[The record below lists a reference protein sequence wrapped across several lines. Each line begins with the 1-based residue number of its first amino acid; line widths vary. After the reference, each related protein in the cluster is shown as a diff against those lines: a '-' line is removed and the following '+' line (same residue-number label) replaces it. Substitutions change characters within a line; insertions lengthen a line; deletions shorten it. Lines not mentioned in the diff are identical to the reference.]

1 MENQRAASDFAA
13 ETTLQTND
21 RKVAIITGGA
31 SGIGRALCME
41 AAGKGMVVIVSD
53 INQEG
58 GEATARLINESGQG
72 AACFEK
78 VDVSSAAAVEDL
90 VNRVFKT
97 YGRLDYMFNNAGI
110 AMYGE
115 LCDMTLDL
123 WQKIININ
131 LWGAI
136 HGTHAAYPLMKQQ
149 GFGYIVN
156 TSSATGLGPAPMTS
170 AYATTKHAVV
180 GLTTSL
186 HYEAEAYGI
195 HVSTLCPAFVDT
207 PIYATADAVG
217 MDKEKINEQV
227 KKQKSMTPEQFAK
240 IAFAKI
246 HRHEAIICPMP
257 MRRTMDIFFILFPGL
272 HRKLMRLVC
281 RISREASLRG
291 KAANQGSETANTP
304 II

>member
-1 MENQRAASDFAA
+1 MENQRTASKFAA
-13 ETTLQTND
+13 GTAVQASD

-41 AAGKGMVVIVSD
+41 AADRGMVVIVSD
-53 INQEG
+53 IDREG
-58 GEATARLINESGQG
+58 GEAVARQINESGKG
-72 AACFEK
+72 ESYFEK
-78 VDVSSAAAVEDL
+78 ADVSSFEEVQGL
-90 VNRVFKT
+90 VNRVFRT

-115 LCDMTLDL
+115 LCDMTLEHWHKVMD
-123 WQKIININ
+123 IN

-149 GFGYIVN
+149 GFGYLVN

-170 AYATTKHAVV
+170 AYATTKHAIV
-180 GLTTSL
+180 GMTTSL

-195 HVSTLCPAFVDT
+195 HVSALCPAFVDT
-207 PIYATADAVG
+207 PIYSTADAVG
-217 MDKEKINEQV
+217 MDKAKINEQV
-227 KKQKSMTPEQFAK
+227 KKQKSMSPEQFAK

-246 HRHEAIICPMP
+246 HRNESVICPMP
-257 MRRTMDIFFILFPGL
+257 MRRTMDVFFILFPAL

-281 RISREASLRG
+281 RVSREASLKG
-291 KAANQGSETANTP
+291 KTV
-304 II
+304 